1 MEAVQG
7 HVNLGYT
14 SVAKA
19 GHVRGINLQVK
30 GGGRDA
36 NRTRT
41 RDQCQFERAKK
52 IIFIGVQMLEEYLQE
67 TRSRL
72 IRVLFLFNSIGRF

>member
-36 NRTRT
+36 NRTDEGSMPIRESEENYFY
-41 RDQCQFERAKK
+41 RCSNVRG
-52 IIFIGVQMLEEYLQE
+52 IFGG
-67 TRSRL
+67 
-72 IRVLFLFNSIGRF
+72 N

>member
-41 RDQCQFERAKK
+41 RDQFERAKK
-52 IIFIGVQMLEEYLQE
+52 IIFIGVQMLEEYLEE